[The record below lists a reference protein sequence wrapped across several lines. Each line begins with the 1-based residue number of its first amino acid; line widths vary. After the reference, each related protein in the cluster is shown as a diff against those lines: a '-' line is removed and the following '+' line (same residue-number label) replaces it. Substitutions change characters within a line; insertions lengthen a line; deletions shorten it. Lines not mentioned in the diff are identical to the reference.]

1 MFLPR
6 VECVFLPGVE
16 LCLELGMFLPK
27 VECVYLLGVE
37 LCLELGMFLP
47 SVANLSHQGAPAEQ
61 LKHSG
66 TN

>member
-1 MFLPR
+1 MSELDLACFYQAR
-6 VECVFLPGVE
+6 VECVFLP
-16 LCLELGMFLPK
+16 
-27 VECVYLLGVE
+27 GVE